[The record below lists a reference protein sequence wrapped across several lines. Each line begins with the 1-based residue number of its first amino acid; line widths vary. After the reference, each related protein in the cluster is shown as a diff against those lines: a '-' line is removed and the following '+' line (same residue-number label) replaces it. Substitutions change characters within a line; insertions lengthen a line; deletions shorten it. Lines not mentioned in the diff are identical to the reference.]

1 MNVFDAIY
9 MNEIDPIERSFIAI
23 ETAFEIAVASANKE
37 YEFESNLISF
47 NSEEI
52 FHEATDAKKENAFVK
67 FVKGICNAIRNLFA
81 GIAESISNIFDTRKD
96 INMEDVL
103 KSSKAKVQLDKDI
116 NKLNDVVDDEIRKGN
131 KLLQMISSTT
141 GISDDKID
149 QWIQGG
155 VEKIKQVA
163 PVAITAGS
171 AIGFNALIKKFFK
184 KNNERIKEAEDIT
197 LGSSSDTDLK
207 KQAQKKT
214 VINHISSLSQTFG
227 NAVSKAGSKIT
238 SLFDNEYKRAKR
250 EINEEYGQDVQKRAG
265 AYGKVI
271 DRYQSDVM
279 DDESHLKAVNKLA
292 DSERSLK
299 GRRKQQI
306 ADLNAKREQ
315 DRQAELIRKRIIS
328 VLDSN
333 VRSNKITKN
342 QKTGLETYINKQKA
356 SYDNGT
362 LSFNDFKSRV
372 QLSNLLKH

>member
-9 MNEIDPIERSFIAI
+9 KDEINPIERSFIAI
-23 ETAFEIAVASANKE
+23 ETAFDIAVACANKE
-37 YEFESNLISF
+37 YEFNSGLISF
-47 NSEEI
+47 NSEEL
-52 FHEATDAKKENAFVK
+52 FHEAADTKKENVFVAFVK
-67 FVKGICNAIRNLFA
+67 GVFNAIRNLFS

-149 QWIQGG
+149 QWIRGG
-155 VEKIKQVA
+155 VEKIEQVA
-163 PVAITAGS
+163 PVAIAAGS
-171 AIGFNALIKKFFK
+171 AIGFNALIKKLFK
-184 KNNERIKEAEDIT
+184 KNNDRIKEAEDIS
-197 LGSSSDTDLK
+197 LGSSSDTDPK

-214 VINHISSLSQTFG
+214 VINHISTLSRTFG

-238 SLFDNEYKRAKR
+238 SLFDNEYKQAKR
-250 EINEEYGQDVQKRAG
+250 EINKEYEQDKEKRAG

-299 GRRKQQI
+299 SKHKKQI

-315 DRQAELIRKRIIS
+315 DRQAELLRKRIIH

-333 VRSNKITKN
+333 ARSKKITQN
-342 QKTGLETYINKQKA
+342 QKAGLETYINKQKA
-356 SYDNGT
+356 SYDKGT
-362 LSFNDFKSRV
+362 LSFNDFKSRI